1 MERLRRQDPSCET
14 FFNDHPEEPFF
25 VKNLENV
32 QGDER
37 DVIFISIGYGRDAGG
52 QVAMNFGP
60 LTAEGGER
68 RLNVLITRAKRR
80 CHVFTNLRAADI
92 DLNRTSSR
100 GVRALK
106 TFLAYAET
114 GVLEDAAGES
124 GREIDS
130 PFQMAVAA
138 KLRSLGYDI
147 HEEVAT
153 GGKFID
159 LAVVDP
165 EHPGRYILGIECDG
179 ASYHSSRSARD
190 RDRIREQH
198 LRNLDWRLSRIWST
212 DWFRNPERELNRTV
226 EAIEQA
232 KAATSTDRSIRDKN
246 RPHIERADGGVV
258 ASALT
263 AQRYDLAQP
272 KVDIGYYELHE
283 APGSL
288 LLVPIAEVVR
298 VEGPVHVSEVR
309 RRIVNAVGVA
319 RIGGRIKQNLDWA
332 IGNAERKGMIVK
344 KGEFLWSTEM
354 NVPVVRDRRDI
365 QGKRIEMVSPEEIA
379 AALRM
384 IVKHSYGMDRKEAA
398 MEAARLLGFRNIPKS
413 TQRTLQILKKLI
425 ESGDFV
431 AKGSQVNYSQP
442 AVKVK

>member
-1 MERLRRQDPSCET
+1 MTASNCRRPGFFDIVTQSDDQDDDDSAVADIESILGLFSAEGAPDRMLRWHYRSRHESLIAVSNREFYENGLVVFPSPDSSRESIGLRYHHLPDAQYDRGRSRTNRKEAATVATHVMEHARQNPGLTLGVAAFSSSQREAIQDELERLRRQDPSCET

-60 LTAEGGER
+60 LTSEGGER

-124 GREIDS
+124 EREIDS
-130 PFQMAVAA
+130 PFQSAVAA
-138 KLRSLGYDI
+138 KLRSRGYDI

-165 EHPGRYILGIECDG
+165 EQPGTYILGIECDG

-190 RDRIREQH
+190 RDRLREQH
-198 LRNLDWRLSRIWST
+198 LRNLEWRLFRIWST
-212 DWFRNPERELNRTV
+212 DWFRSPERELNRAV

-232 KAATSTDRSIRDKN
+232 KAATPTYRHAQNKN
-246 RPHIERADGGVV
+246 RPHIERAGGGNV
-258 ASALT
+258 ANALT
-263 AQRYDLAQP
+263 ARRYELAQP
-272 KVDIGYYELHE
+272 SVNIGHYELHE
-283 APGSL
+283 APG
-288 LLVPIAEVVR
+288 
-298 VEGPVHVSEVR
+298 G
-309 RRIVNAVGVA
+309 
-319 RIGGRIKQNLDWA
+319 
-332 IGNAERKGMIVK
+332 
-344 KGEFLWSTEM
+344 F
-354 NVPVVRDRRDI
+354 
-365 QGKRIEMVSPEEIA
+365 
-379 AALRM
+379 ALRP
-384 IVKHSYGMDRKEAA
+384 HH
-398 MEAARLLGFRNIPKS
+398 
-413 TQRTLQILKKLI
+413 
-425 ESGDFV
+425 
-431 AKGSQVNYSQP
+431 
-442 AVKVK
+442 